1 MLPSLSIMRYC
12 YAWVMRP
19 PTRPLHSRLSD
30 ANTQVSLLL
39 TSSPAGTSSN
49 TLTQPLREE
58 GPLSHCKRL
67 LKGKTVS
74 RELSALAL
82 QDCIR
87 GFAYGAVCCVK
98 NSNFL
103 TLKKNLLSVK
113 TCLPNFWSAVLGF
126 LDNQAVWEFFCVF
139 SQNFLV
145 YGVGCLGGNSG
156 SLDSHKIRM

>member
-1 MLPSLSIMRYC
+1 
-12 YAWVMRP
+12 MRP
-19 PTRPLHSRLSD
+19 PTRPLHSRISD

-49 TLTQPLREE
+49 TRTQPLREE
-58 GPLSHCKRL
+58 GPLSHCKRI

-74 RELSALAL
+74 RELSVLAL

-103 TLKKNLLSVK
+103 TLKKKSIKFKNL
-113 TCLPNFWSAVLGF
+113 FA
-126 LDNQAVWEFFCVF
+126 
-139 SQNFLV
+139 
-145 YGVGCLGGNSG
+145 
-156 SLDSHKIRM
+156 